1 MKAALCLKPVQIN
14 LPAAKRIPGYIR
26 EKEAMN
32 IDQLKYFVSVVEN
45 RNFLFRSPLC
55 LRI

>member
-32 IDQLKYFVSVVEN
+32 IDQLK
-45 RNFLFRSPLC
+45 
-55 LRI
+55 